1 MSINPRTMSFVTSDA
16 LRALCL
22 SFVLASF
29 TDPGVMSL
37 VAWTGAGTAWA
48 ENFVWTGSVAF
59 ERFVRELHQFGYG
72 TVRGQGLDRRSGC
85 QVRAAFNAE
94 AGFNAHMPASSSQQ
108 VHALMSLLPKDK
120 QFRTKAFPQTNC
132 ATHDGTLILQW
143 QPVLSNEQVPF
154 KAVNRFIKQYDFN
167 KQTK

>member
-1 MSINPRTMSFVTSDA
+1 MSFVTSDA

-37 VAWTGAGTAWA
+37 GRKFRMDWLGCVPR
-48 ENFVWTGSVAF
+48 S